1 MSVFLAL
8 VGGVMATAMS
18 LTMTACDGNKKPKA
32 ETSTAEQQLE
42 AKREVTP
49 VTTTPAEHFRG
60 KDGPNSTGGPPTT
73 TTNGQ

>member
-1 MSVFLAL
+1 MSAFLAL
-8 VGGVMATAMS
+8 ALGMMAMA
-18 LTMTACDGNKKPKA
+18 MTACDGNKKPQS
-32 ETSTAEQQLE
+32 STAEQQLE
-42 AKREVTP
+42 AKREVEP

>member
-1 MSVFLAL
+1 MKTMSAFLAL
-8 VGGVMATAMS
+8 ALGFMAMT
-18 LTMTACDGNKKPKA
+18 LTLTSCDGNKKPQ
-32 ETSTAEQQLE
+32 TSTAEQQLE